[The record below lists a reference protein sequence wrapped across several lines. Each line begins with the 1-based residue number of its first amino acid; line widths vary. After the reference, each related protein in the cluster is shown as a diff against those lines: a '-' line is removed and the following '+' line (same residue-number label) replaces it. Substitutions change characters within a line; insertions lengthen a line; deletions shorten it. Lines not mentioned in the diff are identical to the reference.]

1 MKVSLSWL
9 KEYVSIKMDPS
20 DLAEALTM
28 VGLEIESVSERYRYL
43 DTVFVGRIESATPHP
58 DADKLHLCKVDTGQ
72 GIVSVVCGAPN
83 TKTGMLSA
91 IALPGTE
98 FPEGVVLQK
107 TVIRGQTS
115 EGMLCSEGELGLGS
129 DRSGIMSLDPS
140 LKVGDKLASALKL
153 SDTVF
158 EIELTPNRPDCL
170 SLIGVAR
177 EIAAIENTPL
187 KYPDFKLS
195 DKGNK
200 IADLTS
206 IQIEAPDHCPRYAAR
221 LLEDIK
227 VKPSPF
233 WLQDR
238 LLSVGQRPINNMVD
252 VTNFVMLETGQPLH
266 AFDFDNL
273 AENRIVVRTANKG
286 ETFVTLDQKE
296 RVLDPEMLMICDGE
310 KAVAIGGVMGGLNSE
325 IEDSTTRV
333 LLESAYFSA
342 VTTRRTSKRL
352 GLNTDASHRFERG
365 VDPGGQIAA
374 ANRAAKLMAELG
386 GGRLISGLID
396 EYPNKQS
403 IKSVKL
409 SIKKTNRLLGTQLK
423 RKEIENYL
431 KSIEFKVEK
440 IGTKKDGDELKV
452 SPPSFRVD
460 ISRPE
465 DLMEEVAR
473 LMGYNNIPTT
483 FPEMPASGQSSHK
496 EIELRNHLRLSMA
509 GLGFREAINYS
520 FAHKQSGDQLKFG
533 PDDPR
538 RKLVEILN
546 PLTED
551 QAAMR
556 TSLVPGLLE
565 AVHYN
570 FSQQIKNL
578 KIFEIGK
585 IFINEDPKQLP
596 KETEILAGLWTGSR
610 YDVSWHRQKADCDFY
625 DIKGAAEGLLYI
637 LKIDR
642 VVFTRLPENE
652 CTFTKPGFS
661 AQILSGDKSLG
672 LVGEIHP
679 EVLANYDLNQP
690 TFIFELN
697 FDQLASV
704 IKDTTHSAP
713 IPRFPAIFRDITII
727 VDNDLETQ
735 RIITEAQN
743 PGEKLVES
751 FSLLDVFEGEP
762 IAAGKKSVSLR
773 VTYRSSVK
781 TLEDEDIASLHQ
793 SIADRLVKTF
803 KASLPA

>member
-43 DTVFVGRIESATPHP
+43 DTVFVGRIESITPHP

-107 TVIRGQTS
+107 SVIRGQTS

-325 IEDSTTRV
+325 IENSTTRV

-409 SIKKTNRLLGTQLK
+409 SIKNTNRLLGTQLK
-423 RKEIENYL
+423 RKEIESFL

-440 IGTKKDGDELKV
+440 IGTKKDGDELKI

-496 EIELRNHLRLSMA
+496 EIELRNRLRLSMA

-533 PDDPR
+533 PTDPR
-538 RKLVEILN
+538 RQLVEILN

-596 KETEILAGLWTGSR
+596 EETEILAGLWTGSR

-625 DIKGAAEGLLYI
+625 DIKGAAEGLLNL
-637 LKIDR
+637 LKIDG
-642 VVFTRLPENE
+642 VIFTRLPENE

-690 TFIFELN
+690 TFLFELN

>member
-9 KEYVSIKMDPS
+9 KDYVSIKMDPS

-28 VGLEIESVSERYRYL
+28 VGLEVESVTERYRYL
-43 DTVFVGRIESATPHP
+43 DTVFVGRIEAISPHP
-58 DADKLHLCKVDTGQ
+58 NAEKLHLCQVNTGQ
-72 GIVSVVCGAPN
+72 GKISVVCGAPN
-83 TKTGMLSA
+83 TKTGMLSPVA
-91 IALPGTE
+91 MPGTE
-98 FPEGVVLQK
+98 FPEGFVLQK
-107 TVIRGQTS
+107 SVIRGQTS

-129 DRSGIMSLDPS
+129 DRSGIMPLDPS

-170 SLIGVAR
+170 SVIGVAR
-177 EIAAIENTPL
+177 EIAAIQNARL
-187 KYPDFKLS
+187 NYPDFKLK
-195 DKGNK
+195 DKDNK

-206 IQIEAPDHCPRYAAR
+206 IKIEAPDHCPRYVAR
-221 LLEDIK
+221 LLDNIQI
-227 VKPSPF
+227 KPSPF
-233 WLQDR
+233 WLQEK

-266 AFDFDNL
+266 AFDFENL
-273 AENRIVVRTANKG
+273 AENRIVVRTADQG

-333 LLESAYFSA
+333 LLESAYFNPVS
-342 VTTRRTSKRL
+342 VRRTSKRL

-365 VDPGGQIAA
+365 VDPEGQIAA

-396 EYPNKQS
+396 AYPNKQS
-403 IKSVKL
+403 VKSVKL
-409 SIKKTNRLLGTQLK
+409 SVKNTNRLLGTQLK

-431 KSIEFKVEK
+431 KSIEFKFEK
-440 IGTKKDGDELKV
+440 IGTKKDGDQLKV
-452 SPPSFRVD
+452 TPPSFRVD

-473 LMGYNNIPTT
+473 LLGYNNIPTT

-496 EIELRNHLRLSMA
+496 EIELRNRIRLSMA

-520 FAHKQSGDQLKFG
+520 FTHKQSGDHLKLG
-533 PDDPR
+533 SADPR
-538 RKLVEILN
+538 RQLVEILN

-556 TSLVPGLLE
+556 TSLIPGLLQT
-565 AVHYN
+565 VHYN
-570 FSQQIKNL
+570 FSQQNKNL

-585 IFINEDPKQLP
+585 IFINEDPRHLP
-596 KETEILAGLWTGSR
+596 KETEMLAGLWTGAR
-610 YDVSWHRQKADCDFY
+610 YEASWHRQKADCDFF
-625 DIKGAAEGLLYI
+625 DIKGVAEGLLKE
-637 LKIDR
+637 LKIDE
-642 VVFTRLPENE
+642 VLFTRLPENN
-652 CTFTKPGFS
+652 CRFTKPGYS
-661 AQILSGDKSLG
+661 AQILSDDKLLG

-679 EVLANYDLNQP
+679 DVLANYDLNQP
-690 TFIFELN
+690 SFLFELN
-697 FDQLASV
+697 FDQLVSV
-704 IKDTTHSAP
+704 IKDMTHSAP
-713 IPRFPAIFRDITII
+713 IPKFPAIFRDITII

-743 PGEKLVES
+743 HREELVES
-751 FSLLDVFEGEP
+751 FSLLDVFEGKP

-781 TLEDEDIASLHQ
+781 TLEDEDVASIHQ
-793 SIADRLVKTF
+793 SIAERLVKTF

>member
-9 KEYVSIKMDPS
+9 KDYVSIKMDPS

-43 DTVFVGRIESATPHP
+43 DTVFVGRIESVTPHP
-58 DADKLHLCKVDTGQ
+58 NADKLHLCQVDTGQ
-72 GIVSVVCGAPN
+72 EKISVICGAPN

-91 IALPGTE
+91 VALPGTE
-98 FPEGVVLQK
+98 FPEGFVLQK
-107 TVIRGQTS
+107 SVIRGQTS

-129 DRSGIMSLDPS
+129 DRSGIMTLDPS
-140 LKVGDKLASALKL
+140 LNVGDKLASALTL
-153 SDTVF
+153 SDMVF

-195 DKGNK
+195 DKDNK

-206 IQIEAPDHCPRYAAR
+206 IQIEAPDHCPRYVAR
-221 LLEDIK
+221 LLDDIK
-227 VKPSPF
+227 IKPSPF
-233 WLQDR
+233 WLQER

-252 VTNFVMLETGQPLH
+252 VTNFVLLETGQPLH
-266 AFDFDNL
+266 AFDFDRL

-286 ETFVTLDQKE
+286 EKFVTLDQKE

-325 IEDSTTRV
+325 IENSTTRV
-333 LLESAYFSA
+333 LLESAYFSPA
-342 VTTRRTSKRL
+342 SIRRTSKRL

-365 VDPGGQIAA
+365 IDPEGQIAA
-374 ANRAAKLMAELG
+374 ANRAATLMAELG

-396 EYPNKQS
+396 EYPNQQS
-403 IKSVKL
+403 VKGVKL
-409 SIKKTNRLLGTQLK
+409 SVKNTNRLLGTQLK
-423 RKEIENYL
+423 RKEIENFL

-440 IGTKKDGDELKV
+440 IGTQKDGDGLKV

-496 EIELRNHLRLSMA
+496 EIDLRNRLRQSMA
-509 GLGFREAINYS
+509 GLGFREVINYS
-520 FAHKQSGDQLKFG
+520 FAHKQSGDRLKFG
-533 PDDPR
+533 PNDVR
-538 RKLVEILN
+538 RQLVEILN

-570 FSQQIKNL
+570 LSQQIKNL

-585 IFINEDPKQLP
+585 IFINEDPIQLP
-596 KETEILAGLWTGSR
+596 KETEFLAGLWTGSR
-610 YDVSWHRQKADCDFY
+610 HDDSWHRQKADCDFY
-625 DIKGAAEGLLYI
+625 DIKGAAEGLLNI
-637 LKIDR
+637 LKIDG
-642 VVFTRLPENE
+642 VLFTRLPENK
-652 CTFTKPGFS
+652 CTYTKPGFS

-679 EVLANYDLNQP
+679 EVLANYDLTQP
-690 TFIFELN
+690 SFLLELN
-697 FDQLASV
+697 FDQLTAV
-704 IKDTTHSAP
+704 IKDTTHTAP
-713 IPRFPAIFRDITII
+713 VPKFPAIFRDITII

-743 PGEKLVES
+743 PGEELVER
-751 FSLLDVFEGEP
+751 FRLLDVFEGKP